1 MLYSILQEVRN
12 STAHMTKTELN
23 ENEFQDQFQDIIE
36 AVNLGFDT
44 NEEAHQKWI
53 FVLKQIESDKIA
65 DWDDMNKGF
74 PEFADIVRRREAQTA
89 ALCCCCCLLVT
100 TAWFDS

>member
-1 MLYSILQEVRN
+1 MVSVP
-12 STAHMTKTELN
+12 
-23 ENEFQDQFQDIIE
+23 FQDQFQDIIE

-53 FVLKQIESDKIA
+53 VVLKQIESDKIA